1 MAAHS
6 KVKDSTNTM
15 KDDAA
20 KVANDL
26 SELTDRISELGS
38 EKAKYLTEELVRRFE
53 DQIDDLSARLSV
65 LTKDVKERAEQVD
78 HHIKAN
84 PYLYLLGAAGVG
96 FFLGKALPGPRRS

>member
-6 KVKDSTNTM
+6 KSKDGSSV

-20 KVANDL
+20 QIADDL
-26 SELTDRISELGS
+26 TQLTEDISELGT

-53 DQIDDLSARLSV
+53 DQIDELSARLAD
-65 LTKDVKERAEQVD
+65 LTKNAKVHAEQVD
-78 HHIKAN
+78 QHIKTN

-96 FFLGKALPGPRRS
+96 FFLGKTLPGLKRS